1 MLLDG
6 RLGHHVLFVT
16 ISLLF
21 QCCMGFNNFY
31 VNVIATDRGI
41 IWTRPNLCFT
51 VIQRSVHMHVSLL
64 LVSLYNFR
72 SLAASLVIFLSGI
85 NWVTL
90 HNTQLIKFLID
101 CAFSSVN
108 LLFNSTFLA
117 FSLRG
122 RVPWVVIASTMGS
135 ILKVLVFIVTDGTCS
150 HTSFHIFLIK
160 FNRSSIITG
169 PQRVLSWWI
178 SNWIKRFR
186 YLRLYTI
193 IYTSG
198 YPNSLSLIELF
209 ASKSSFT

>member
-21 QCCMGFNNFY
+21 QWCMRFNNFY

-101 CAFSSVN
+101 SAFSSVN

-122 RVPWVVIASTMGS
+122 RVPWVVIAGTMGS
-135 ILKVLVFIVTDGTCS
+135 ILKGLVLIATHGASS
-150 HTSFHIFLIK
+150 HTSLYIFLIN
-160 FNRSSIITG
+160 FNRSCISVG
-169 PQRVLSWWI
+169 PQSVFSWWI
-178 SNWIKRFR
+178 SYWIKRFR

-193 IYTSG
+193 IYTSR
-198 YPNSLSLIELF
+198 YPNSLSFIKLF
-209 ASKSSFT
+209 AYKSSFT